1 MDVSDFGLHT
11 ISGGRGSG
19 VLCGRRAA
27 IALSPMGDARRAK
40 RLSPKELHGLRDSPG
55 TLSYRTAGAGFRFCA
70 AGLPHGLLRTR
81 HISRLLEVRQ
91 GSALF
96 SPAAP
101 ADVGRRASMSQQMA
115 SPSGANT
122 MWQDFK
128 AFLIK
133 QNMLALAI
141 AVVLGAATNDVIQAL
156 VNDFIM
162 PVINA
167 LIPGGSWEQAT
178 FGAGR
183 VQFTYGHFL
192 SVLLKFVIVGIVC
205 WRIMRMF
212 MRPPKADEKPATR
225 ECPHCRQSIDARATR
240 CAFCTS
246 DLRAAA

>member
-1 MDVSDFGLHT
+1 
-11 ISGGRGSG
+11 
-19 VLCGRRAA
+19 
-27 IALSPMGDARRAK
+27 
-40 RLSPKELHGLRDSPG
+40 
-55 TLSYRTAGAGFRFCA
+55 
-70 AGLPHGLLRTR
+70 
-81 HISRLLEVRQ
+81 
-91 GSALF
+91 
-96 SPAAP
+96 
-101 ADVGRRASMSQQMA
+101 
-115 SPSGANT
+115 

-141 AVVLGAATNDVIQAL
+141 AVVLGAATNDVVQAL

-167 LIPGGSWEQAT
+167 VIPAGSWEQAT

-205 WRIMRMF
+205 WRIARML